1 MTNSDAIRILS
12 VLHLGYSEQVKEA
25 CEMAIKALMNID
37 EQGDVTV
44 KSNPKSEYPVT
55 YILTFHKQ

>member
-25 CEMAIKALMNID
+25 CEIAIKAL
-37 EQGDVTV
+37 
-44 KSNPKSEYPVT
+44 
-55 YILTFHKQ
+55 LKQSKETEDADNDKTIF